1 MLAQVESLE
10 GANFVMIE
18 SFGTAQHMHDGR
30 PVEPY
35 YTVLTKAMA
44 MEDETILAWG
54 MNGGPLPDM
63 YGAPL
68 RLRTESMHGY
78 KMVKWVRSV
87 SWIRHYSEVGDGM
100 GGTREDSGYQ
110 DMDARI

>member
-1 MLAQVESLE
+1 MVPLREVLAQVEPLE
-10 GANFVMIE
+10 DAN
-18 SFGTAQHMHDGR
+18 
-30 PVEPY
+30 

-54 MNGGPLPDM
+54 MNGEPLPEM

-78 KMVKWVRSV
+78 KMVKWVALGVVDRRLRRGRRRDG
-87 SWIRHYSEVGDGM
+87 RH
-100 GGTREDSGYQ
+100 
-110 DMDARI
+110 A